1 MFTIFSIFSYFALH
15 FFVLIIGLPDLLL
28 VRAYTEETK
37 TLVNLNE
44 WIGEVFQDSP
54 IVSQQLGVDDEML
67 GASLHEGQMNNV
79 GMKRIDYPTNV
90 SLDGGSVEKLT
101 LQFKGEN
108 VVVQSLFVEVK
119 SHSDTLSER
128 QICWLSLLNKAGR
141 VCKFVSSQKKK
152 TSTTKK

>member
-1 MFTIFSIFSYFALH
+1 M
-15 FFVLIIGLPDLLL
+15 
-28 VRAYTEETK
+28 
-37 TLVNLNE
+37 VNLNE
-44 WIGEVFQDSP
+44 WIGEVFHDSP

-79 GMKRIDYPTNV
+79 GMKRIEYPTTNMP
-90 SLDGGSVEKLT
+90 DGDSVEKLI
-101 LQFKGEN
+101 LNFKGES

-128 QICWLSLLNKAGR
+128 QICWLSILGNKGR

-152 TSTTKK
+152 KSTTKK